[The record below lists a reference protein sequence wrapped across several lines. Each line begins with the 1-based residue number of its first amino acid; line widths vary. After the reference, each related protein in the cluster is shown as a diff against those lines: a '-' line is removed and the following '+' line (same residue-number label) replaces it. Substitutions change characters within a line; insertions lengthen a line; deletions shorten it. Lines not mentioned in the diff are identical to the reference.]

1 MGIRAGGVGG
11 LGFVDLRRKTY
22 GFQWEKPKASESSL
36 LRGKLRWI
44 VGLPQFLATKE
55 GYIK

>member
-44 VGLPQFLATKE
+44 VGLPQF
-55 GYIK
+55 